1 MRERE
6 REREKGREGGR
17 ERERERGREGGRE
30 RERER
35 KREREREGGR
45 EGGNTWVLKYCLSES
60 PHYITGPHSVKDS
73 KVVVLRY
80 SQMTS
85 PSPR

>member
-1 MRERE
+1 MRER
-6 REREKGREGGR
+6 K
-17 ERERERGREGGRE
+17 RGRKG
-30 RERER
+30 ERER
-35 KREREREGGR
+35 KREGEGEREGGR
-45 EGGNTWVLKYCLSES
+45 EAGNTWVLKYCLSEW

-73 KVVVLRY
+73 KVAVLRY